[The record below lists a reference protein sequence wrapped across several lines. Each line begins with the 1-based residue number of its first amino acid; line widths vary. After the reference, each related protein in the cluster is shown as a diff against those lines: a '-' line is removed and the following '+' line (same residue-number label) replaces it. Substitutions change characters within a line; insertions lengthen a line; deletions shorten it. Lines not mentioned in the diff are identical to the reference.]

1 MFYLDRVT
9 LSSKDHQPRW
19 AVLSYLRRQVSLE
32 IILASATDNNSS
44 GLAIDGGHTDIASL
58 GPFYS
63 TQPNGHGLPN
73 LAGLSQAS
81 PLQPARVPSSSQQQQ
96 TPPNI
101 QHHHAQVVP
110 PPQGQGYALPA
121 LGQAMQQQS
130 PQSIMNAERERDYRE
145 QDLRELDNRERQ
157 RQQEAMLQREH
168 EIERERERELRE
180 QQQREQHQPPHE
192 NHTGSIP
199 LQQPVASRIPSTLHG
214 PNGILSHLG
223 AGAGPNP
230 PSAPLGAPSG
240 PGNVFGNNMQPA
252 PEAAPRPFL
261 QQPGQNIPPQQL
273 LGFNG
278 TGPSQQLQGGM
289 AALSQGQQPILNVSS
304 SVSTD

>member
-1 MFYLDRVT
+1 
-9 LSSKDHQPRW
+9 
-19 AVLSYLRRQVSLE
+19 
-32 IILASATDNNSS
+32 
-44 GLAIDGGHTDIASL
+44 
-58 GPFYS
+58 
-63 TQPNGHGLPN
+63 
-73 LAGLSQAS
+73 
-81 PLQPARVPSSSQQQQ
+81 
-96 TPPNI
+96 
-101 QHHHAQVVP
+101 
-110 PPQGQGYALPA
+110 
-121 LGQAMQQQS
+121 
-130 PQSIMNAERERDYRE
+130 MNAEREREYRE
-145 QDLRELDNRERQ
+145 QELREIDNRERQ

-214 PNGILSHLG
+214 PNGILSNLG

-278 TGPSQQLQGGM
+278 AGPSQQMQGGM

-304 SVSTD
+304 SIPSDSPNSGCQMPSRHLDESRAVGGCTPRTRRRYSSFTSAESSQRAKADHSLQDALSYLDLVKVRFVEHPDVYNRFLDIMKDFKSQA